1 MSSVFLSYSSKDVK
15 LATRIQELLE
25 ERGYDVFRDKD
36 RDEGIPAGTKW
47 AEELFLN
54 LERFRIVVFLAT
66 PASLESRWCHTE
78 LAVAMARRKHVVQI
92 STRKEPV
99 HPVLAATQSIGP
111 IRDVEELVDKLV
123 ADLGRVGLG
132 PRDSAS
138 WDPNVS
144 PYPGLERLT
153 EKYAAVLFGRDDD
166 IELVIDRLERPKP
179 APVLVVGP
187 SGSGKSSLIRA
198 GVVPELKRRP
208 RNTVLPVVDPGDD
221 ALRSVALELERA
233 DPKSNAEDLIKDP
246 AAFAL
251 AIERLAA
258 NTDDGR
264 VVLVIDQAEDLVL
277 PANRARAVELVER
290 LQAIDRDRLA
300 VIVVLRSAS
309 LDPWMLDTE
318 IGALTPGDP
327 VQIRPLD
334 RAALREVILG
344 PAQLAGI
351 RIEPD
356 TLVEQILDDTVQGEA
371 LPLLA
376 ALLQE
381 LTKNHSRMNPAV
393 ITPIEYAAV
402 GPVSRVIER
411 RAQAAVDDVKV
422 KVGRF
427 EADVVDS
434 YLRLVAIDESRQPVR
449 TQLVAEG
456 LPADVAAIFGI
467 LEDYRLVTRDR
478 RAIPIS
484 ANAPATP
491 GAGQPPAAQEILMA
505 VHEAVFRAWTALKAA
520 IDARLDALRIR
531 TWLRHDA
538 EEWAGSKRGQVSL
551 TGGRLDLALEWSRDN
566 ADEVTPE
573 IKAYLDKAKGQRRRG
588 RIARLAVAGL
598 AAVVLAV
605 GVVAFQAVQARND
618 AEASRLAA
626 DARANFGTRLDL
638 GLLLALEARAK
649 SGDPRFQA
657 MPLVG
662 LSQGPGPRR
671 FGGPQS
677 PTDSAALSADGSRA
691 VVSYPNVVQFWDVEA
706 NSRVAAILGPPSVS
720 GISRDGS
727 TVAIGYQVEDQPD
740 QINVH
745 SWPEEAPRLSCQM
758 PGEIRTIAVSPTG
771 DFVVAVL
778 DTPEGTLVQVVST
791 SDCRGPSL
799 DRLEDLVGVL
809 DVADGR
815 IAIGTDRG
823 AAIWDP
829 VSDALDEWSIEEA
842 STVQAL
848 ALGDGDRLA
857 ATSDEGDLFIWDTSA
872 PGSAPDQFPVFADD
886 VVGGKLRFSTD
897 LNAWIV
903 GSQKGDL
910 RVIGFD
916 DDFDV
921 GASVA
926 SLPMAGITDNDT
938 DAHALD
944 IAATATGA
952 VTVDESGRIV
962 SWDLVGTPPL
972 GGRVFAD
979 ARIDRLRVLPAGQ
992 LIAAGT
998 EGVWQL
1004 DGVTG
1009 AVLGHRQTDPVT
1021 AIGPG
1026 ANGWAIGL
1034 STGEVLRTA
1043 GPVDGLTTVT
1053 TVAPSVAAV
1062 AMLDSGAVAIA
1073 DGPGVVTIVEPSGAS
1088 TVVPLDRP
1096 ILSLASR
1103 GDRLFAGANSGE
1115 IYVIDT
1121 TGTPREVARAR
1132 EHDGSVD
1139 ALEVS
1144 PDGTKLASGSDDRQV
1159 IIWTIGSDGGLT
1171 PSPYLLGHTDRVNSL
1186 SVSPDGHWLASAGE
1200 DQRVILWNLD
1210 TGERVGDP
1218 IPVVREPVLAFGR
1231 TGDRQLFLSDDLQ
1244 GVRRWD
1250 MRPEA
1255 WAKVACDIIGGR
1267 RLEVLERLEFLGT
1280 TDATPDRC
1288 GAP

>member
-54 LERFRIVVFLAT
+54 LERFRIVVFIAT

-92 STRKEPV
+92 STRKEPI

-233 DPKSNAEDLIKDP
+233 DPKSNAGDLIKDP

-258 NTDDGR
+258 TTDDGR

-381 LTKNHSRMNPAV
+381 LTKNHSRTNPAV
-393 ITPIEYAAV
+393 ITPTEYAAV

-449 TQLVAEG
+449 TQLVADD

-478 RAIPIS
+478 RAIPVP
-484 ANAPATP
+484 ADAPATP
-491 GAGQPPAAQEILMA
+491 GTGQPPAAQEVLMA
-505 VHEAVFRAWTALKAA
+505 VHEAVFRAWSALKAA

-538 EEWAGSKRGQVSL
+538 EEWAGSKRGQVAL

-573 IKAYLDKAKGQRRRG
+573 IRAYLDQAKSQRRRG

-605 GVVAFQAVQARND
+605 GFVAFQAVQARND

-671 FGGPQS
+671 FGGP
-677 PTDSAALSADGSRA
+677 PGGHPDSAALSADGSRA
-691 VVSYPNVVQFWDVEA
+691 VISFSNVVQFWDVGA
-706 NSRVAAILGPPSVS
+706 NSRLAAIPGPPNVV

-727 TVAIGYQVEDQPD
+727 TVAIAYQIENEPS
-740 QINVH
+740 QINIG
-745 SWPEEAPRLSCQM
+745 SWPEEAPRLSCLV
-758 PGEIRTIAVSPTG
+758 PGDIQTIAVSPAN
-771 DFVVAVL
+771 DFVVAVV
-778 DTPEGTLVQVVST
+778 DTPERRAVQVLST

-799 DRLEDLVGVL
+799 DRLEDVVG
-809 DVADGR
+809 DIDIADGR
-815 IAIGTDRG
+815 IAIGTERG

-829 VSDALDEWSIEEA
+829 VSDTLDTWSTDDT
-842 STVQAL
+842 STVRAI
-848 ALGDGDRLA
+848 AFGDGDRLA
-857 ATSDEGDLFIWDTSA
+857 ATSDSGDLFVWDTST
-872 PGSAPDQFPVFADD
+872 PGSPPRQFPVFASD
-886 VVGGKLRFSTD
+886 VDGGKLRFSTD

-903 GSQKGDL
+903 GSIYGDL
-910 RVIGFD
+910 RVVGFD
-916 DDFDV
+916 DKFTV
-921 GASVA
+921 GASA
-926 SLPMAGITDNDT
+926 TSLPEDNPFDDSATDG
-938 DAHALD
+938 HALD
-944 IAATATGA
+944 IAATPTGA
-952 VTVDESGRIV
+952 VTVDEAGRLV
-962 SWDLVGTPPL
+962 TWDLLGTPAL

-979 ARIDRLRVLPAGQ
+979 ATDR
-992 LIAAGT
+992 
-998 EGVWQL
+998 
-1004 DGVTG
+1004 
-1009 AVLGHRQTDPVT
+1009 
-1021 AIGPG
+1021 
-1026 ANGWAIGL
+1026 
-1034 STGEVLRTA
+1034 S
-1043 GPVDGLTTVT
+1043 
-1053 TVAPSVAAV
+1053 
-1062 AMLDSGAVAIA
+1062 
-1073 DGPGVVTIVEPSGAS
+1073 
-1088 TVVPLDRP
+1088 
-1096 ILSLASR
+1096 
-1103 GDRLFAGANSGE
+1103 
-1115 IYVIDT
+1115 
-1121 TGTPREVARAR
+1121 
-1132 EHDGSVD
+1132 
-1139 ALEVS
+1139 
-1144 PDGTKLASGSDDRQV
+1144 ASG
-1159 IIWTIGSDGGLT
+1159 
-1171 PSPYLLGHTDRVNSL
+1171 P
-1186 SVSPDGHWLASAGE
+1186 
-1200 DQRVILWNLD
+1200 
-1210 TGERVGDP
+1210 
-1218 IPVVREPVLAFGR
+1218 PVRAPHRGR
-1231 TGDRQLFLSDDLQ
+1231 
-1244 GVRRWD
+1244 
-1250 MRPEA
+1250 A
-1255 WAKVACDIIGGR
+1255 
-1267 RLEVLERLEFLGT
+1267 
-1280 TDATPDRC
+1280 
-1288 GAP
+1288 

>member
-15 LATRIQELLE
+15 LATRVQELLE
-25 ERGYDVFRDKD
+25 ARGYDVFRDKD

-66 PASLESRWCHTE
+66 PASLKSRWCHTE

-427 EADVVDS
+427 EADVVDA

-649 SGDPRFQA
+649 SARPAVPGDAARRSVARPGTAPLRGSAKPHGLGGTQRGRVASRRLLSAMWSSSGTWRPTVGWPRSWGLPASRVSRVTDPRSRSGIRSRTS
-657 MPLVG
+657 PTR
-662 LSQGPGPRR
+662 STSIRGPRR
-671 FGGPQS
+671 PHACRARCPGRSGRSRCLRRATSWSRSWTPPKAPWCRS
-677 PTDSAALSADGSRA
+677 SRRRTAADRRSIDSKTSSE
-691 VVSYPNVVQFWDVEA
+691 YW
-706 NSRVAAILGPPSVS
+706 
-720 GISRDGS
+720 
-727 TVAIGYQVEDQPD
+727 
-740 QINVH
+740 
-745 SWPEEAPRLSCQM
+745 M
-758 PGEIRTIAVSPTG
+758 SPTG
-771 DFVVAVL
+771 
-778 DTPEGTLVQVVST
+778 
-791 SDCRGPSL
+791 
-799 DRLEDLVGVL
+799 
-809 DVADGR
+809 
-815 IAIGTDRG
+815 
-823 AAIWDP
+823 
-829 VSDALDEWSIEEA
+829 A
-842 STVQAL
+842 S
-848 ALGDGDRLA
+848 R
-857 ATSDEGDLFIWDTSA
+857 SA
-872 PGSAPDQFPVFADD
+872 P
-886 VVGGKLRFSTD
+886 
-897 LNAWIV
+897 
-903 GSQKGDL
+903 
-910 RVIGFD
+910 
-916 DDFDV
+916 
-921 GASVA
+921 
-926 SLPMAGITDNDT
+926 
-938 DAHALD
+938 
-944 IAATATGA
+944 IAA
-952 VTVDESGRIV
+952 
-962 SWDLVGTPPL
+962 P
-972 GGRVFAD
+972 
-979 ARIDRLRVLPAGQ
+979 
-992 LIAAGT
+992 
-998 EGVWQL
+998 
-1004 DGVTG
+1004 
-1009 AVLGHRQTDPVT
+1009 
-1021 AIGPG
+1021 
-1026 ANGWAIGL
+1026 
-1034 STGEVLRTA
+1034 
-1043 GPVDGLTTVT
+1043 
-1053 TVAPSVAAV
+1053 
-1062 AMLDSGAVAIA
+1062 
-1073 DGPGVVTIVEPSGAS
+1073 PSG
-1088 TVVPLDRP
+1088 T
-1096 ILSLASR
+1096 
-1103 GDRLFAGANSGE
+1103 
-1115 IYVIDT
+1115 
-1121 TGTPREVARAR
+1121 
-1132 EHDGSVD
+1132 
-1139 ALEVS
+1139 
-1144 PDGTKLASGSDDRQV
+1144 Q
-1159 IIWTIGSDGGLT
+1159 
-1171 PSPYLLGHTDRVNSL
+1171 
-1186 SVSPDGHWLASAGE
+1186 
-1200 DQRVILWNLD
+1200 
-1210 TGERVGDP
+1210 
-1218 IPVVREPVLAFGR
+1218 
-1231 TGDRQLFLSDDLQ
+1231 
-1244 GVRRWD
+1244 
-1250 MRPEA
+1250 
-1255 WAKVACDIIGGR
+1255 
-1267 RLEVLERLEFLGT
+1267 
-1280 TDATPDRC
+1280 
-1288 GAP
+1288 